1 MAEVIL
7 FRHARGLTEGVRAL
21 AEQIE
26 QASGHHVHTP
36 DLFGGAVLPT
46 EEEGLAHLQQI
57 GQDEV
62 MTRAMRACAE
72 HKEASV
78 VAGISMGVMPARK
91 AAQTA
96 PGFRACIAMSS
107 ALPLDAY
114 ARLWQPHTA
123 LQIHLAAQ
131 DPWVKDEDLPLA
143 RRPLRV
149 RDRLA
154 PVHGL
159 LHGPVR
165 RPAHRGHGRAHPRAA
180 GLSVPLPRARPPAG
194 PAPLSP
200 ARASGAA
207 APP

>member
-1 MAEVIL
+1 MIRPTPHYPVPMAQIIL
-7 FRHARGLTEGVRAL
+7 FHHARGLTEGVHAL

-26 QASGHHVHTP
+26 QASGFHVHTP

-78 VAGISMGVMPARK
+78 VAGISMGVMPAWK

-114 ARLWQPHTA
+114 ARLWQPHTS

-143 RRPLRV
+143 RTYAATAEHP
-149 RDRLA
+149 D
-154 PVHGL
+154 
-159 LHGPVR
+159 
-165 RPAHRGHGRAHPRAA
+165 RPA
-180 GLSVPLPRARPPAG
+180 GLFEYETASHLFMDSSTDQYDARHTEVMVERIRELLA
-194 PAPLSP
+194 
-200 ARASGAA
+200 
-207 APP
+207 